1 MGMDAI
7 SCFMAGILFLSPGI
21 AKTGLIHLSLAYSIG
36 KSYGRVCIE
45 LLIYFEGQLEA
56 KGEQVKKILIIA
68 IIAAAFSIAG
78 GLPSAAQI
86 KVPIKVK
93 GADSMW
99 GRVRS
104 LALLYMKDH
113 PQVDITISANSLV
126 DEGMKALIAGEADV
140 AMASRKITAQES
152 EAARVKGLQLD
163 EHVVGYGG
171 IVIIT
176 DRQNPVNAL
185 SIDQVRKIF
194 TGEIVNWKDI
204 DGKDQA
210 ITVFKAGGKHPGT
223 LLFVENDILGGVPI
237 TKSAITLPDFPAIMK
252 KVAET
257 AGSIAYARMRDQF
270 PGPAARTKPLKIR
283 KDEHSLPV
291 SASRATIADGTYLL
305 RRPYYLYT
313 AATAGKD
320 VRSFVDFVVS
330 QGWAEPKLTHQW

>member
-1 MGMDAI
+1 MDAI

>member
-1 MGMDAI
+1 M
-7 SCFMAGILFLSPGI
+7 
-21 AKTGLIHLSLAYSIG
+21 
-36 KSYGRVCIE
+36 
-45 LLIYFEGQLEA
+45 
-56 KGEQVKKILIIA
+56 KKILIVA
-68 IIAAAFSIAG
+68 IIVAAFSIAG
-78 GLPSAAQI
+78 GLPSAAQT
-86 KVPIKVK
+86 KVIIEVT

-113 PQVDITISANSLV
+113 PQVDIAVSGNSLV

-152 EAARVKGLQLD
+152 EAAKVKGLQLD

-176 DRQNPVNAL
+176 DQQNPVNEL

-204 DGKDQA
+204 NGKDQA
-210 ITVFKAGGKHPGT
+210 ITVFKSGEKNPGT

-237 TKSAITLPDFPAIMK
+237 AKSAVTLPDFPAIIK

-257 AGSIAYARMRDQF
+257 TGSIACVRMRDPF
-270 PGPAARTKPLKIR
+270 PGPEARTKSLKIR

-291 SASRATIADGTYLL
+291 SASRATIADGTYPL

-313 AATAGKD
+313 AATAGNE
-320 VRSFVDFVVS
+320 VRSFVDFLVRK
-330 QGWAEPKLTHQW
+330 GWVEPNLTHQW

>member
-1 MGMDAI
+1 M
-7 SCFMAGILFLSPGI
+7 
-21 AKTGLIHLSLAYSIG
+21 
-36 KSYGRVCIE
+36 
-45 LLIYFEGQLEA
+45 
-56 KGEQVKKILIIA
+56 KKILIVA
-68 IIAAAFSIAG
+68 IIVAAFSIAG
-78 GLPSAAQI
+78 GLPSAAQT
-86 KVPIKVK
+86 KVIIEVT

-113 PQVDITISANSLV
+113 PQVDIAVFGNSLV

-152 EAARVKGLQLD
+152 EAAKVKGLQLD

-176 DRQNPVNAL
+176 DQQNPVNEL

-204 DGKDQA
+204 NGKDQA
-210 ITVFKAGGKHPGT
+210 ITVFKSGEKNPGT

-237 TKSAITLPDFPAIMK
+237 AKSAVTLPDFPAIIK

-257 AGSIAYARMRDQF
+257 TGSIACVRMRDPF
-270 PGPAARTKPLKIR
+270 PGPEARTKSLKIR

-291 SASRATIADGTYLL
+291 SASRATISDGTYPL

-313 AATAGKD
+313 AATAGNE
-320 VRSFVDFVVS
+320 VRSFVEFLVRK
-330 QGWAEPKLTHQW
+330 GWVEPNLTHQW

>member
-1 MGMDAI
+1 M
-7 SCFMAGILFLSPGI
+7 
-21 AKTGLIHLSLAYSIG
+21 
-36 KSYGRVCIE
+36 
-45 LLIYFEGQLEA
+45 
-56 KGEQVKKILIIA
+56 KKILIIA
-68 IIAAAFSIAG
+68 VIVAAFSIAG
-78 GLPSAAQI
+78 GLPSAAQT

-113 PQVDITISANSLV
+113 PQVDIAVSANSLV
-126 DEGMKALIAGEADV
+126 DEGMQSLIAGEADV

-152 EAARVKGLQLD
+152 EAAKVKGLQIE
-163 EHVVGYGG
+163 EHVIGYGG

-176 DRQNPVNAL
+176 DLQSQVDDL
-185 SIDQVRKIF
+185 SIEQVRKIF

-204 DGKDQA
+204 NGKDQA
-210 ITVFKAGGKHPGT
+210 VTVFKSGEKHPGT

-237 TKSAITLPDFPAIMK
+237 TKSAITLPDFPGIIK

>member
-1 MGMDAI
+1 
-7 SCFMAGILFLSPGI
+7 MAGILFLSPGI